1 MLRVTH
7 ENLFAGVDDEM
18 IQGASRGIQ
27 ADDADKDDSNDEEK
41 TPTVGERVGSNL
53 DKPAN

>member
-1 MLRVTH
+1 MKI
-7 ENLFAGVDDEM
+7 LFAGVDDEM

-27 ADDADKDDSNDEEK
+27 ADDDDKDDSNDEEK